1 MVVILSLAPT
11 VLQVARLLL
20 PTAIMPRTPPP
31 PPRRVLILRHLSPPI
46 VPRYNT
52 IGVRL
57 YRRRLLNQQRLVR
70 QLIALLGGDFLVSFT
85 IENYPTRTQVKS
97 LAEVLQ
103 IRTIVHGGDLCTFVS
118 NYRNHIYVCGLTLLS
133 RPLPSSR
140 AIISAVRSASSD
152 TTPLQYY

>member
-11 VLQVARLLL
+11 VLQVARLFLL
-20 PTAIMPRTPPP
+20 PAAIMPRTPPP

-57 YRRRLLNQQRLVR
+57 YRHRLLNQQRLVR

-85 IENYPTRTQVKS
+85 I
-97 LAEVLQ
+97 
-103 IRTIVHGGDLCTFVS
+103 
-118 NYRNHIYVCGLTLLS
+118 
-133 RPLPSSR
+133 
-140 AIISAVRSASSD
+140 
-152 TTPLQYY
+152 

>member
-20 PTAIMPRTPPP
+20 PAAIMPRTPPP
-31 PPRRVLILRHLSPPI
+31 PPRCVLILNHLSPPI

-97 LAEVLQ
+97 LGEVLQ
-103 IRTIVHGGDLCTFVS
+103 MRTIVHGGDLCTFVS

-140 AIISAVRSASSD
+140 AILSAVRSASSD

>member
-1 MVVILSLAPT
+1 MLHNIH
-11 VLQVARLLL
+11 
-20 PTAIMPRTPPP
+20 
-31 PPRRVLILRHLSPPI
+31 PPRHHAAYMYTSSPPCI
-46 VPRYNT
+46 NT
-52 IGVRL
+52 QTSIPPNHTTVNIIGVRS
-57 YRRRLLNQQRLVR
+57 YRRRLLNQQRLLR
-70 QLIALLGGDFLVSFT
+70 QLIALLGGNFLVSFT

-103 IRTIVHGGDLCTFVS
+103 MRTIVCGGDLRTVVS

-140 AIISAVRSASSD
+140 DIVSAVCCASSD

>member
-1 MVVILSLAPT
+1 MLVISSPAPT
-11 VLQVARLLL
+11 AVQVACILI
-20 PTAIMPRTPPP
+20 PATTMPRTP
-31 PPRRVLILRHLSPPI
+31 PPRRVLIVRHLSPPI
-46 VPRYNT
+46 IPQYNT
-52 IGVRL
+52 IGVRS
-57 YRRRLLNQQRLVR
+57 YRRRLLNQQCLLR
-70 QLIALLGGDFLVSFT
+70 QLIALLGENFLVSFT

-103 IRTIVHGGDLCTFVS
+103 MRTIVHGGDLCTVVS

-140 AIISAVRSASSD
+140 AILSAVRSASSD